1 MTRHLLPVDEVER
14 PPLQAAEGE
23 EEEGEETPVV
33 DGVEGEL
40 ELEVDVP
47 AADGCSDG
55 KAVADGYRTLL

>member
-1 MTRHLLPVDEVER
+1 MDEVEG

-23 EEEGEETPVV
+23 EEEGEEAPVA

-40 ELEVDVP
+40 EFEVDVP